1 MPHYL
6 FYNYNNGRSKTQARC
21 TYCEKF
27 SVIERPKNND
37 VLRCPKCGQKVIA
50 KAQGK
55 RAAYHE
61 DRETC
66 QVIRQISPQELVV
79 RIYKLYWSYAKGKD
93 TIRKSAYEVMR
104 IFVRSDNGKDAT
116 MEPYYYDS
124 GYDSVTHWRYGYRP
138 GALFGMA
145 CFSSEET
152 GTVYLPGLEKALQ
165 GTPWEY
171 CALRQFYE
179 QTGIPMQVSYYLKM
193 YLQHPLLVERLTKV
207 GYKNIVSDVVYRNGF
222 SDALDETQTKTHR
235 ILRVQK
241 EDVSFLRE
249 KNADMAM
256 LKKYQS
262 YVAINLRGRKELFQW
277 KIDNKV
283 AEISTDVFRYMTAE
297 KFMHYMEAQLPIYC
311 DTRPANRY
319 REPTMKTLVTMYVDY
334 LHMCRRQA

>member
-1 MPHYL
+1 MP
-6 FYNYNNGRSKTQARC
+6 K
-21 TYCEKF
+21 
-27 SVIERPKNND
+27 ERIPSENPRMKS
-37 VLRCPKCGQKVIA
+37 C
-50 KAQGK
+50 
-55 RAAYHE
+55 AY
-61 DRETC
+61 
-66 QVIRQISPQELVV
+66 
-79 RIYKLYWSYAKGKD
+79 
-93 TIRKSAYEVMR
+93 
-104 IFVRSDNGKDAT
+104 FVRSDNGKDAT

-241 EDVSFLRE
+241 RRCVFSAGE
-249 KNADMAM
+249 KM
-256 LKKYQS
+256 QTW
-262 YVAINLRGRKELFQW
+262 R
-277 KIDNKV
+277 
-283 AEISTDVFRYMTAE
+283 
-297 KFMHYMEAQLPIYC
+297 C
-311 DTRPANRY
+311 
-319 REPTMKTLVTMYVDY
+319 
-334 LHMCRRQA
+334 

>member
-1 MPHYL
+1 
-6 FYNYNNGRSKTQARC
+6 
-21 TYCEKF
+21 
-27 SVIERPKNND
+27 
-37 VLRCPKCGQKVIA
+37 
-50 KAQGK
+50 
-55 RAAYHE
+55 
-61 DRETC
+61 
-66 QVIRQISPQELVV
+66 
-79 RIYKLYWSYAKGKD
+79 
-93 TIRKSAYEVMR
+93 
-104 IFVRSDNGKDAT
+104 

-334 LHMCRRQA
+334 LHMCRRQAYDMKDKSVLFPKNCAAAHDREAERIQKNQRRAEKESVLYGLRGLCAKSSAFQQRIANCLPETSQ

>member
-277 KIDNKV
+277 KIDNK
-283 AEISTDVFRYMTAE
+283 AAGLRTLLQ
-297 KFMHYMEAQLPIYC
+297 ME
-311 DTRPANRY
+311 
-319 REPTMKTLVTMYVDY
+319 
-334 LHMCRRQA
+334 